1 MTPSPAMLLR
11 PGAEVVAATAMA
23 AGALEVVFVQPC
35 AAGLNFRSRS
45 IAPTVEIPISTVEIP
60 ISPV

>member
-23 AGALEVVFVQPC
+23 AGALEVVLVQPC

-45 IAPTVEIPISTVEIP
+45 IAPTVEIPIS
-60 ISPV
+60 PV